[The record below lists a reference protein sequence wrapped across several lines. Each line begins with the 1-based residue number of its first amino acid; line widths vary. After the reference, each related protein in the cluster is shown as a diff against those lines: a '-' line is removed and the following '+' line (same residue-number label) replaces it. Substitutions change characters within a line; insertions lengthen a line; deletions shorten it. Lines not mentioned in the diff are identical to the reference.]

1 MSDQGI
7 VLSSVRLCNDQK
19 GNLQILLLG
28 AGPFPVL
35 VWTVPRLLVDELL
48 VGEPGE
54 SGAIVQCDAE
64 TLAVGLYFPP
74 GSDPA
79 RFRPYIDPRGAR
91 PVIEEPREQA
101 AAE

>member
-1 MSDQGI
+1 MSDQGT
-7 VLSSVRLCNDQK
+7 VLSCLRLCNDRK

-48 VGEPGE
+48 VAE

-64 TLAVGLYFPP
+64 TLAVGLHFPP

-79 RFRPYIDPRGAR
+79 RIEPYIDLRSDAR
-91 PVIEEPREQA
+91 PVTEEPP